1 MFQKGVTIVN
11 RTLNKGRENGCF
23 SIKKL
28 SLRCGDKATSEKKAA
43 MIHSGCPKGI
53 SMRPESER
61 DRSIK
66 TIDEEL
72 LKTDGV
78 TSSTLTRQVGE
89 KPPDKAYG
97 MERKNNS
104 PI

>member
-66 TIDEEL
+66 TIDEEWP
-72 LKTDGV
+72 KGDCPW
-78 TSSTLTRQVGE
+78 RA
-89 KPPDKAYG
+89 DAAA
-97 MERKNNS
+97 
-104 PI
+104 